1 MTDLKSEK
9 SPLPQE
15 LSQSG
20 IGHLVSIYLENFII
34 DHPNFCDMDNLYGVI
49 VDEVE
54 KALIVKV
61 LEKTKGNQSKAAQIL
76 GLNRNTLR
84 KKVLEHKIA

>member
-1 MTDLKSEK
+1 MNTSETK
-9 SPLPQE
+9 KTTLPQE

-20 IGHLVSIYLENFII
+20 IGHLVSVYLESFIV
-34 DHPNFCDMDNLYGVI
+34 DHPNFCDMGNLYGVI

-54 KALIVKV
+54 KALIIKV
-61 LEKTKGNQSKAAQIL
+61 LERTKGNQSKAAQIL